1 MLSEN
6 LFLLQK
12 IHILF
17 QTNFIQTIEFFS
29 EIFWKWYHLF
39 SMNSLLYKKGSH
51 WYSVTIFTPFWSWE
65 FMCHIVN
72 ISDFYA
78 LWIHVVCSS
87 KMVLKILPFKLCCF
101 FASKSW
107 KVTWGTPRLIPFRF
121 TSELWKSC
129 KNFLL
134 TTPFDYTL
142 WHITT
147 S

>member
-1 MLSEN
+1 MNRLDW
-6 LFLLQK
+6 FWLLPK
-12 IHILF
+12 RLLIKRNDL
-17 QTNFIQTIEFFS
+17 TRCCC
-29 EIFWKWYHLF
+29 
-39 SMNSLLYKKGSH
+39 SM
-51 WYSVTIFTPFWSWE
+51 TAPFWSWE

-142 WHITT
+142 WHIANWHQFDKIRLWIAKYRVLP
-147 S
+147 